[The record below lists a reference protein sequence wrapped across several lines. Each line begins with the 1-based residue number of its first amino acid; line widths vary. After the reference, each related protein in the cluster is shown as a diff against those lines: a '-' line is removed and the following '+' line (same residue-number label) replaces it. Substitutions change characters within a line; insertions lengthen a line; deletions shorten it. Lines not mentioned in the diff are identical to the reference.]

1 MSAGTAQGQDF
12 ADVAAVLQEY
22 FDGLYHSDTT
32 RLRRVFHPRAVYACA
47 TGGTSL
53 ILSMDE
59 YFPIVDARPSPASR
73 GDARTDRILLIGF
86 AGPVTAFARLE
97 CAIEPK
103 HFIDLLTL
111 IRLEGR
117 WQVISKVFHYDIHDP
132 GESTSSRALRT

>member
-1 MSAGTAQGQDF
+1 MSAGSVHGQDF

-22 FDGLYHSDTT
+22 FDGLYHSDTA

-47 TGGTSL
+47 TGGTPV
-53 ILSMDE
+53 ILRMDE

-73 GDARTDRILLIGF
+73 DDARTDRILSIEF

-97 CAIEPK
+97 CAIEPR

-111 IRLEGR
+111 IRLDGR
-117 WQVISKVFHYDIHDP
+117 WQVISKVFHYEIR
-132 GESTSSRALRT
+132 SATR